1 VNRPDRSSG
10 RPRSHAKPH
19 AQARSRGGPHD
30 SRERVEA
37 PVGGD
42 VAVVNRKGAQ
52 RLRRGHPWVF
62 RSDVERRPALPAG
75 VVRVEESNG
84 APLGWA
90 LWSPQSEISLRRLEA
105 DASRQID
112 DAWWHEALRTAIAR
126 RAPLAGEA
134 NAYRLVHGEG
144 DGLPSLV
151 VDRYG
156 DSLVV
161 QLLSAGVD
169 AHTDVIVRHLREL
182 TGCTGILARNDPA
195 AREREGLPREVKL
208 LYGDVPRVVE
218 VLEHGVRYLA
228 APWDGQKTGAFLD
241 QRENRVLI
249 GGLARGRA
257 LDCFAYHGSFA
268 LHLAKHADHVCA
280 VDVSA
285 PALARVHEHATRNGL
300 TNIEPVEGD
309 AFDVLRAWHREG
321 RQFDTIVVDPPAFA
335 KTRGALDGAMRGYKD
350 INLQAMKL
358 LAPGG
363 VLFTASC
370 SFHLSRG
377 LFFEMLS
384 EAVADSGRRFALRAI
399 TGQPLDH
406 PELINVPETGYLKGA
421 VLEAMS

>member
-1 VNRPDRSSG
+1 MEVTE
-10 RPRSHAKPH
+10 
-19 AQARSRGGPHD
+19 GG
-30 SRERVEA
+30 E
-37 PVGGD
+37 

-105 DASRQID
+105 DPNRPID
-112 DAWWHEALRTAIAR
+112 DAWWHDTLRAAIAR
-126 RAPLAGEA
+126 RVPLAEEA
-134 NAYRLVHGEG
+134 NAYRL
-144 DGLPSLV
+144 L
-151 VDRYG
+151 
-156 DSLVV
+156 
-161 QLLSAGVD
+161 D
-169 AHTDVIVRHLREL
+169 AHTGLIVQHLREL

-249 GGLARGRA
+249 GSMARGRA

-268 LHLAKHADHVCA
+268 LHLAKQADHVCA

-285 PALARVHEHATRNGL
+285 PALARVHEHAARNGL

-421 VLEAMS
+421 LLEAMR

>member
-1 VNRPDRSSG
+1 MNRPDRRHSQ
-10 RPRSHAKPH
+10 RN
-19 AQARSRGGPHD
+19 RSRQSAGEPRGTVP
-30 SRERVEA
+30 RRNATA
-37 PVGGD
+37 PMVGGE
-42 VAVVNRKGAQ
+42 VAVVSRRGAE
-52 RLRRGHPWVF
+52 RLRGGHPWVF
-62 RSDVERRPALPAG
+62 RSDVERVPELPAG
-75 VVRVEESNG
+75 VVRVEAANG

-90 LWSPQSEISLRRLEA
+90 LWSPRSEISLRRMEA
-105 DASRQID
+105 NPERVID
-112 DAWWHEALRTAIAR
+112 EGWWYDTLRTAIAR
-126 RAPLAGEA
+126 RAPLAAEA

-151 VDRYG
+151 VDKYG
-156 DSLVV
+156 DALVV

-169 AHTDVIVRHLREL
+169 VWTETIVRALREL

-195 AREREGLPREVKL
+195 ARDREGLPREVKL
-208 LYGDVPRVVE
+208 LFGDVPRTVE
-218 VLEHGVRYLA
+218 VLEHGVRYIA

-249 GGLARGRA
+249 GGLARGKA

-268 LHLAKHADHVCA
+268 LHLAKRADHVCA
-280 VDVSA
+280 LDVSA
-285 PALARVHEHATRNGL
+285 PALARVHEHAERNGL

-309 AFDVLRAWHREG
+309 AFDVLRAWHKEG
-321 RQFDTIVVDPPAFA
+321 RTFDTIVVDPPAFA
-335 KTRGALDGAMRGYKD
+335 KTRGALDGALRGYKD

-363 VLFTASC
+363 LLFTASC

-384 EAVADSGRRFALRAI
+384 EAVADSGRRFALRAF

-421 VLEAMS
+421 LLEAMG